1 MKPIRAWQGVRMRR
15 LAIGSDPDAPGRL
28 LTIPASWDDAAG
40 AALATLAPGDG
51 GASLAVVA
59 EGWIRPLN
67 ERARQGGL
75 EPTGDTLHALLRR
88 RQAAPSAGIWLG
100 RPEPVPGFVLN
111 LAAFHD
117 ATAGFDLA
125 CYEAAIEAA
134 VTALTLAAPGATA
147 IAVSIADLAG
157 LLACLGLD
165 YDSSAARDLAACL
178 AALLRARAD
187 AASARLA
194 GLFASLPADGA
205 DAVPPPGTCVIPGL
219 AAAAAAAWAERP
231 RAGLR
236 HTVTTAITA
245 PGAVE
250 ALLGVETGGIAPAF
264 SPLACAGGLTRTAR
278 ADLAARGLSAEAALA
293 DLMAGVD
300 HLPPAPASAHA
311 AMRAAVSGYVQQL
324 PELAGPAE
332 VASIVVGRRREL
344 PARSRGYAQRAT
356 VGGHTLF
363 LRTGEYEDGSLGEI
377 AITPQKDSAAFRG
390 LMDCFAQAV
399 SIGLQH
405 GVPLAEYVD
414 AFSLT
419 RFGSA
424 GVVEGDPAVGRA
436 TSLLDY
442 VFRNL
447 AVHYLNRRD
456 EAPTMPEEVPD
467 ARPAAPLLP
476 MDLPQDNRPRTARLR
491 LVER

>member
-15 LAIGSDPDAPGRL
+15 LSIGSDPDAPPRL
-28 LTIPASWDDAAG
+28 LSFPASWDDAAG
-40 AALATLAPGDG
+40 AALATLAPGDA

-59 EGWIRPLN
+59 EAWIRPLN
-67 ERARQGGL
+67 ERARNDGL
-75 EPTGDTLHALLRR
+75 EPAGDSLHALLRR
-88 RQAAPSAGIWLG
+88 RQGAPSAGIWHG
-100 RPEPVPGFVLN
+100 QPEDRPGFVLN

-117 ATAGFDLA
+117 ATAGFDVA
-125 CYEAAIEAA
+125 CYEAAIDTA
-134 VTALTLAAPGATA
+134 VIALTMAAPAA
-147 IAVSIADLAG
+147 SEIAVSLADLAG

-165 YDSSAARDLAACL
+165 YDSSAARDLASCL

-194 GLFASLPADGA
+194 GLFGAMPA
-205 DAVPPPGTCVIPGL
+205 DAVAAAAPPPRCIIPGL
-219 AAAAAAAWAERP
+219 AAAAGLAWAERP
-231 RAGLR
+231 RGGLR
-236 HTVTTAITA
+236 HAATTAIA
-245 PGAVE
+245 PPGAVD

-264 SPLACAGGLTRTAR
+264 SPLTCAGALTRTAR
-278 ADLAARGLSAEAALA
+278 ADLAARGLSAEVALA
-293 DLMAGVD
+293 DLMAGID
-300 HLPPAPASAHA
+300 HLPPVPASAHL
-311 AMRAAVSGYVQQL
+311 AMRAAVSPYVTLL
-324 PELAGPAE
+324 PPLATACP
-332 VASIVVGRRREL
+332 VASSRREL

-363 LRTGEYEDGSLGEI
+363 LRTGEYEDGTLGEI
-377 AITPQKDSAAFRG
+377 AITAQKESAAFRG

-405 GVPLAEYVD
+405 GVALADYVE

-419 RFGSA
+419 RFGAA
-424 GVVEGDPAVGRA
+424 GVVEGDPAVTRA

-456 EAPTMPEEVPD
+456 DPPALDEVTEP
-467 ARPAAPLLP
+467 RPALPLLP
-476 MDLPQDNRPRTARLR
+476 MDLPQDNRPRGARLR
-491 LVER
+491 LVGK